1 MPYLHWETDE
11 AREKMRLV
19 INDILEPN
27 AYALKGT
34 KISAMNLSR
43 WGRKLIPK
51 LVMLSRQRHAD
62 AADADEKLLRAHLQ
76 GERPVHVRRTLDQSY
91 YWTLRDTQTRD
102 RDQVVYRAT
111 NKTHQNPRQ
120 PRIVMVD
127 QLWLWILDGSELKPN
142 IRCSLLTSR

>member
-27 AYALKGT
+27 TYALKGT
-34 KISAMNLSR
+34 KISDLKLSK
-43 WGRKLIPK
+43 WGQKLIPK
-51 LVMLSRQRHAD
+51 LIMLSRQRRAD
-62 AADADEKLLRAHLQ
+62 VADADEKLLRKHLL
-76 GERPVHVRRTLDQSY
+76 GERPVHIRRTLDQSY

-111 NKTHQNPRQ
+111 NKPHQNPRQ

-127 QLWLWILDGSELKPN
+127 QLWLWILDGSEFQAI
-142 IRCSLLTSR
+142 IRCPSLTSR